1 MWKQWSRKGN
11 AFFLGFSHCTFAL
24 GVGSIFLPLLLD
36 RGTYARSFLGNAL
49 WIPLGKMTLIFYLL
63 HYVILKV
70 IVHYDR
76 MAFHFSVVNIYRD
89 ALMMMLLTV
98 LFSIPIF
105 LLTEGPVRGLI
116 KQYDPDRKVI

>member
-1 MWKQWSRKGN
+1 M
-11 AFFLGFSHCTFAL
+11 
-24 GVGSIFLPLLLD
+24 
-36 RGTYARSFLGNAL
+36 
-49 WIPLGKMTLIFYLL
+49 PLGKMTLIFYLL